1 MLVKYLQAFKDI
13 IYPSLCFA
21 CERKIPQG
29 YLCQE
34 CQDKIA
40 YLAPPLCRLCSK
52 PLLHRKSDLCA
63 QCNKKKSPF
72 KRVLSITVYKEP
84 MTGLLHLLKYKNY
97 DYLGRFLSCLMIQHI
112 ERIGLD
118 LSCYQAIIPVPLHPF
133 KRKERGYNQTELLA
147 EQIANHFQIPLRND
161 IIYQKKDK
169 TSQTRLKKEQREK
182 AMQGVFSAQKDLK
195 DKNVILIDDILT
207 TGSTLK
213 ECALALK
220 EKGAKDI
227 MAITLSKTLN

>member
-34 CQDKIA
+34 
-40 YLAPPLCRLCSK
+40 
-52 PLLHRKSDLCA
+52 
-63 QCNKKKSPF
+63 
-72 KRVLSITVYKEP
+72 
-84 MTGLLHLLKYKNY
+84 KYKNY